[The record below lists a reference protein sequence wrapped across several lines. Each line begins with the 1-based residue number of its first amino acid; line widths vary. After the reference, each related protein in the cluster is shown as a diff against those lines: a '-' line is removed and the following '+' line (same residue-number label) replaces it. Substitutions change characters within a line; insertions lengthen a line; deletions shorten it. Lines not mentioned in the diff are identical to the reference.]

1 MLRIVKVTGDSL
13 TPMFREGDFVLISKI
28 PFLLNSLKVG
38 DIIVFEHP
46 IYGRLIKRIER
57 FASDGVQ
64 IIVTGNHEWSVDSRQ
79 FGPVDRSTILGKVIW
94 HIRQPEKSTGR

>member
-13 TPMFREGDFVLISKI
+13 TPYVREGDFVLISKI

-38 DIIVFEHP
+38 DIIVFEHST
-46 IYGRLIKRIER
+46 YGRLIKRIER
-57 FASDGVQ
+57 FSADGALIFV
-64 IIVTGNHEWSVDSRQ
+64 IGSHEWSVDSRQ

-94 HIRQPEKSTGR
+94 HIRKPDNSATR